1 MRRQITAVAL
11 ASMLMLGIASLGAS
25 AASASTMP
33 AEGVFEDCP
42 IATQMVTCLQRLE
55 TMHAGGVNVVV
66 LPIEWATPD
75 SISTYANVAHSMG
88 MSVMWWLSDQNW
100 WDASSTSTNM
110 DGYYQGFVSASGQTE
125 NGPLLSYIVHYLGA
139 LPGTYGYYAADDS
152 VLVPGDGAAI
162 DNYTAQIRAA
172 DPGHPVMIG
181 SADQNETDAYQHSAN
196 MIGSEIYPVTDSS
209 LMPVSANQDMWDSVG
224 QSATDAQQSADNAGH
239 QSAFILQ
246 AFTWGDNVA
255 DGQAIGVC
263 TPSDTP
269 ASCYAKLQYPTS
281 AAQLQLRNE
290 ILTHAHPSLILW
302 WSFMGTY
309 GQAGN
314 DTYDIYPTGAQAAS
328 QWAGLQT
335 AIQAPAPATGG
346 TGGATPPAKP
356 KSPKKTVKR
365 APKAH
370 AAGTKTKRHSHQRR
384 HHRRRHH
391 RRTHNT
397 VKHRHGK
404 RFLAHAA

>member
-1 MRRQITAVAL
+1 MRRQIAAIAL
-11 ASMLMLGIASLGAS
+11 TSMLMLGLASLGAS

-75 SISTYANVAHSMG
+75 SISTYADVAHSMG

-100 WDASSTSTNM
+100 WDSPSTSTNM

-152 VLVPGDGAAI
+152 DLVPGDGPAVA
-162 DNYTAQIRAA
+162 NYTAQIRAA
-172 DPGHPVMIG
+172 DPSHPVMIG
-181 SADQNETDAYQHSAN
+181 SGDQTETDAYQHSAN
-196 MIGSEIYPVTDSS
+196 MIGAEIYPVTDSS
-209 LMPVSANQDMWDSVG
+209 LMPVSDNQGMWDSVAQG
-224 QSATDAQQSADNAGH
+224 ATDAQQSADNAGN

-246 AFTWGDNVA
+246 AFTWGDNLA
-255 DGQAIGVC
+255 DGEAVGVC
-263 TPSDTP
+263 TPGDTP

-314 DTYDIYPTGAQAAS
+314 DTYDLYPTGAQAAA
-328 QWAGLQT
+328 QWAGLQAT
-335 AIQAPAPATGG
+335 IQAPAPSTAGPTAP
-346 TGGATPPAKP
+346 TKPA
-356 KSPKKTVKR
+356 KKTVKR

-370 AAGTKTKRHSHQRR
+370 AASRKTKRHGHKRRHHTRR
-384 HHRRRHH
+384 HHRRAHH
-391 RRTHNT
+391 TL
-397 VKHRHGK
+397 KHRHGR